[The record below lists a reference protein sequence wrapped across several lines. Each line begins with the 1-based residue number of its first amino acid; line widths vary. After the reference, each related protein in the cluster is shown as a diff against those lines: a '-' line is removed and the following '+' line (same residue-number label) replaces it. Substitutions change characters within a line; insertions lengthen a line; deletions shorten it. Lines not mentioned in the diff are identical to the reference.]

1 MLPVWQVVITIAA
14 ADITVVVLL
23 KSQRHSLQSSDTNL
37 RHKVYHVYEKA
48 TEALDKKYD
57 RIHTV
62 MEVADYYP
70 HSQNKWWGAAG
81 GYLSGARCRLAYD
94 ATATQCL
101 LLQ

>member
-14 ADITVVVLL
+14 ADITVVVSL

-70 HSQNKWWGAAG
+70 HSQNKWWGAG